1 MRNKSVN
8 TILSDDIMDNK
19 LHGCSQHKSSPK
31 HFWMRLIKLVSSV
44 MRDASYFKFQ
54 REYIALDYGIFL
66 GNLILI

>member
-8 TILSDDIMDNK
+8 TIMSDDIMDNK
-19 LHGCSQHKSSPK
+19 LHGYSQHKSSPK

-44 MRDASYFKFQ
+44 MR
-54 REYIALDYGIFL
+54 EYIALDYDIFL